1 MTHPK
6 TNSSPINDLD
16 RRRFIQG
23 SSFAAFMAMLGG
35 VRITAADGDKTLAVP
50 KADPNYKEKPAG
62 PPVPCGIIGMG
73 AWGRELAATLAKLPN
88 GPVVAVADNYASS
101 LRRATEMAPKA
112 VKYDDHRKLL
122 DDKNVKAVIIATPSH
137 EHKATVLE
145 ALQAGKHVYCEA
157 PLAASLE
164 DAKAIAL
171 AGKGAASKNLIFQA
185 GLQTRANPQ
194 HHHVVKFIQAGA
206 MGRPVFARSQYHKK
220 TSLRR
225 ASPNPDREKALNW
238 RLSRATSPGLVGE
251 FGIHSLA
258 VARWFLDAHPVSV
271 TGFGGVLHWADGRD
285 VPDTVQLVMEFPKG
299 VRLFHDCTLA
309 NSFDSEYEV
318 FNGTDAAVMIRERGA
333 WMFKEVDSP
342 LLGWEVYARKDEFF
356 QETGIALVA
365 NATQLLAQ
373 GKKPAEAAADNAA
386 PHQYSLQ
393 EFIDNINENKAP
405 SAGYQEGYEATVM
418 ALKANEAI
426 LSGQKIEF
434 TKESF
439 QIG

>member
-1 MTHPK
+1 MTHPE
-6 TNSSPINDLD
+6 NVSSPLNDLN

-23 SSFAAFMAMLGG
+23 GSFATFMAMMGG
-35 VRITAADGDKTLAVP
+35 VRITAADGDKTLPVP
-50 KADPNYKEKPAG
+50 KADPNFKDKPPG
-62 PPVPCGIIGMG
+62 PPVNCGIIGMG
-73 AWGRELAATLAKLPN
+73 VWGRELAATLAKLPN
-88 GPVVAVADNYASS
+88 GPVVAVAEHYASS
-101 LRRATEMAPKA
+101 LRRATEIAPKA
-112 VKYDDHRKLL
+112 EKYEDYRKLL
-122 DDKNVKAVIIATPSH
+122 DDKNVKAVIISTPSH
-137 EHKATVLE
+137 EHKKTVLD

-157 PLAASLE
+157 PLAASID
-164 DAKAIAL
+164 DAKAIAM
-171 AGKGAASKNLIFQA
+171 AGKAAAANKQIFQA

-194 HHHVVKFIQAGA
+194 HHHVVNFIRAGA
-206 MGRPVFARSQYHKK
+206 MGKAVFARSQYHKK

-251 FGIHSLA
+251 YGIHPLA
-258 VARWFLDAHPVSV
+258 VARWFLNALPVSV
-271 TGFGGVLHWADGRD
+271 SGFGGILHWADGRD
-285 VPDTVQLVMEFPKG
+285 VPDTVQVIMEFPG
-299 VRLFHDCTLA
+299 GARVFHDSTLA

-318 FNGTDAAVMIRERGA
+318 FNGTDSAVMIRERGA

-342 LLGWEVYARKDEFF
+342 LLGWEVYARKEEFF
-356 QETGIALVA
+356 NETGIALVA
-365 NATQLLAQ
+365 NATKLLAQ

-393 EFIDNINENKAP
+393 EFIDNINENKKP

-418 ALKANEAI
+418 ALKANEAV

-439 QIG
+439 EVG